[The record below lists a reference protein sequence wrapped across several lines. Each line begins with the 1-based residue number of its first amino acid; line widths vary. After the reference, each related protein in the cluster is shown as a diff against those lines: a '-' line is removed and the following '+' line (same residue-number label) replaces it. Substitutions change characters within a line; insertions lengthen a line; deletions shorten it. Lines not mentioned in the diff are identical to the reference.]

1 MAQKTLANAPDADA
15 IFARL
20 ARLTPDAAR
29 QWGTMTPNEML
40 CHLADSF
47 RTPLGEQRPK
57 PMSYMGIPAPLLKW
71 LALSAPLKWARGV
84 KGAAESDPRREG
96 TRPAQFDA
104 DRERV
109 VSMARRFLA
118 EVSDQYSHPMFGP
131 MTRADWMRWGWLHMD
146 HHLRQF
152 GV

>member
-1 MAQKTLANAPDADA
+1 MAQKTLANPPDADA

-20 ARLTPDAAR
+20 ARLTPEARR

-40 CHLADSF
+40 CHLADAF
-47 RTPLGEQRPK
+47 RTPLGEQTPR
-57 PMSYMGIPAPLLKW
+57 PMSVLGLPAPVAKW
-71 LALSAPLKWARGV
+71 LALSVPLPWPRGV
-84 KGAAESDPRREG
+84 KGAPESDPRRGG
-96 TRPAQFDA
+96 TKPVQFET

-109 VSMARRFLA
+109 VTMARRLMA
-118 EVSDQYSHPMFGP
+118 EASDAHPHPMLGP
-131 MTRADWMRWGWLHMD
+131 MTRADWLRWGWLHMD